1 MAVVAV
7 FFWLLIAVGFVAF
20 DLCGFYFILF
30 LIFSMGLI
38 LGWVLVELLAG
49 FDCEG
54 GVWF

>member
-7 FFWLLIAVGFVAF
+7 FFWLLIAVGFVAV

-30 LIFSMGLI
+30 IFSMGLI